1 MATYDTIEDTDTTV
15 SANPNNVSN
24 WTADDIRKSDIL
36 VFRESATEYIDTV
49 VAPNGF
55 QVGLLDEAFLT
66 DLLVTGHIT
75 GSGVIYSEMGF
86 SGSLQTL
93 VDGSDYLRGTGGITI
108 TNHEDGY
115 IEINGSGG
123 GSGGT
128 GSRIKQEITPNG
140 LKTAGEVIE
149 ATGIP
154 LATYSYS
161 DQLIDVFLNG
171 DLLLQGTQTQVQTD
185 GTHDFF
191 IEADNAGSGQLKF
204 RYDITSQDELI
215 LIAGTLGG
223 GGGGGGTEYT
233 AGTGLSLVGTQFQ
246 TKTDSTTLGTTATG
260 ELQVLST
267 PGSLTNG
274 IGIENLNYDGSGNG
288 SISVKPVAGG
298 PITVTGAGVGLDF
311 TPLSAVSLSQTDEVI
326 VSQGGN
332 VGKTTVQDIVA
343 LANTGTGAPTN
354 ATYLVASSTTDLSN
368 ERVLAGSNAIAIAD
382 GGANNSMTIS
392 AVVETSGG
400 LQIVSG
406 GLAVQVGDFIGYGLT
421 NNAGMID
428 VDVNTIA
435 GSGLTVVN
443 GQLTMDLSG
452 GAAATNTIEIRA
464 GDGLAT
470 GGSTDSQTITIG
482 DASSIINLEVESTD
496 LSGQGL
502 SVSNNNLDVYLQGT
516 GGISISPGSTD
527 ASGFTP
533 IVIDGGG
540 IQGGGGTITEVQT
553 GAGLT
558 GSGTTGSVTVEV
570 DYDDATNII
579 TQATDG
585 TMITV
590 DEENDRIMLYDH
602 DTTSVKYIKPSQLQS
617 GGSQA
622 GLIGSPEDG
631 TWDDGE
637 GLWNDFTDNTPTGYA
652 IDRINEFL
660 KGLAPGAAPTLS
672 TITTSSGNG
681 TGVRLSFGLANTV
694 ATHANV
700 PVLDNLTDLDVN
712 GNYTVTTNT
721 DQRLGAFGT
730 VGVVQGV
737 INGGAS
743 GDASNYPSYA
753 FGNADQGSL
762 VMEVNGATVATL
774 DLTTPGVGVGNSG
787 GGTGNYLSSNTG
799 FFNVSAATS
808 GQFPS
813 GEPFDQF
820 KHRTASWRVGTNAQ
834 REGWNYAKIR
844 HVIGATV
851 YETNHVQ
858 WINDSVGTLEAINVS
873 NNAVSNL
880 SLTGTK
886 HISGVNY
893 YTGGTLDYACDVE
906 NFYSYVYGTT
916 NMVVFSS
923 QTNNVNVSPTTID
936 TGNSE
941 DHTKTINIAESLTI
955 NANKLLNQSATVA
968 INVTHP
974 LKNNVSGGGSSSVSG
989 ILLYN
994 IAEANLATLKTTEN
1008 FNGESFRMK
1017 VDNYDSQSDVTDAL
1031 NAYDSTVD
1039 LNTNTGLQVWN
1050 QRMVW
1055 PTESTNGGDFSSIV
1069 NGPAGNVDYSSI
1081 DAGERTYYRKFTNPG
1096 SSQSNFDLTIQGNGT
1111 ISNAASPSGN
1121 NIKVFIKLP
1130 QTTSNFATGWL
1141 DLTVD
1146 FATNQYADGDG
1157 CLLGALDSSLNA
1169 TNRAT
1174 LGVNSVGTE
1183 ESIIIKVIAASD
1195 WTGHISNMSISWG

>member
-93 VDGSDYLRGTGGITI
+93 VDGSDFLRGTGGITI

-123 GSGGT
+123 GGGGSGT
-128 GSRIKQEITPNG
+128 RIKQEITPPG
-140 LKTAGEVIE
+140 LRTAGQVIE
-149 ATGIP
+149 ATGTP
-154 LATYSYS
+154 LAPYSYS

-171 DLLLQGTQTQVQTD
+171 DLLLQGTQTQVEVN

-191 IEADNAGSGQLKF
+191 LENDSNGNGQLKF
-204 RYDITSQDELI
+204 RYDIDNQDELV
-215 LIAGTLGG
+215 LIAGTLGSG

-233 AGTGLSLVGTQFQ
+233 AGTGLNLVGNQFRVD
-246 TKTDSTTLGTTATG
+246 TDSSTVGVNVGG

-267 PGSLTNG
+267 PGTLTQGVG
-274 IGIENLNYDGSGNG
+274 INTLNYNGSGNG
-288 SISVKPVAGG
+288 TISVKTVSGG
-298 PITVTGAGVGLDF
+298 PITATGAGVGLDF
-311 TPLSAVSLSQTDEVI
+311 TPLNVVALAQSDEVI

-332 VGKTTVQDIVA
+332 IGKTTVQDIVS

-354 ATYLVASSTTDLSN
+354 ATYLVASSSTDLTN
-368 ERVLAGSNAIAIAD
+368 ERVLAGSNSISVID

-392 AVVETSGG
+392 AVVQTAGG

-406 GLAVQVGDFIGYGLT
+406 GLAVQVADFVGYGLVE
-421 NNAGMID
+421 NGGNID

-435 GSGLTVVN
+435 GSGLSVVN
-443 GQLTMDLSG
+443 DQLVMDLSG
-452 GAAATNTIEIRA
+452 VALASNTIEINA
-464 GDGLAT
+464 GDGLSS
-470 GGSTDSQTITIG
+470 GGIATIG
-482 DASSIINLEVESTD
+482 DASTTINLEVQSTD
-496 LSGQGL
+496 LSGTGL

-516 GGISISPGSTD
+516 GGISVSTGATD

-533 IVIDGGG
+533 IVIDASGV
-540 IQGGGGTITEVQT
+540 QGGGGTITQVQA

-558 GSGTTGSVTVEV
+558 GGGSAGSVTVEV
-570 DYDDATNII
+570 DYNDATNII
-579 TQATDG
+579 TEAADG
-585 TMITV
+585 TGITV
-590 DEENDRIMLYDH
+590 DEENDRLMLYDH
-602 DTTSVKYIKPSQLQS
+602 DTTSVKYIKPSQLSS
-617 GGSQA
+617 GGGAQA

-637 GLWNDFTDNTPTGYA
+637 GLWNDFTDNTPTGTA

-660 KGLAPGAAPTLS
+660 KGLAPSAAGNLA
-672 TITTSSGNG
+672 TITTSSGDG
-681 TGVRLSFGLANTV
+681 ASVRLSFGTSNTV
-694 ATHANV
+694 GTHTNV
-700 PVLDNLTDLDVN
+700 TALGNLPSFDVN
-712 GNYTVTTNT
+712 GNYTATTNT

-737 INGGAS
+737 VNGGAS
-743 GDASNYPSYA
+743 GDATNYPSFA
-753 FGNADQGSL
+753 FGNADKGNL
-762 VMEVNGATVATL
+762 VLEVNGATVATI
-774 DLTTPGVGVGNSG
+774 DLSLNTTGAGTSG
-787 GGTGNYLSSNTG
+787 SGTADYLSSNTG
-799 FFNVSAATS
+799 FFDVSAATS

-820 KHRTASWRVGTNAQ
+820 KHRTASWRVGTSNQ
-834 REGWNYAKIR
+834 QQGWNYAKVKHI
-844 HVIGATV
+844 IGTTV
-851 YETNHVQ
+851 YESNHVQ
-858 WINDSVGTLEAINVS
+858 WINDSLGAAVAINVA
-873 NNAVSNL
+873 NNSVSNL
-880 SLTGTK
+880 ALTGTRYL
-886 HISGVNY
+886 SGVNY

-906 NFYSYVYGTT
+906 NFYSYVYGTN
-916 NMVVFSS
+916 NMVVSSS

-936 TGNSE
+936 IAGGE
-941 DHTKTINIAESLTI
+941 DHTKTLNIAESLTI
-955 NANKLLNQSATVA
+955 NSTKLLDQSVSVG
-968 INVTHP
+968 INVVHP
-974 LKNNVSGGGSSSVSG
+974 LKNNITGGGSSSVDN

-994 IAEANLATLKTTEN
+994 ISEANLATRKINEN

-1017 VDNYDSQSDVTDAL
+1017 VGDYNNQTDVTDAS
-1031 NAYDSTVD
+1031 NVYDSTVD
-1039 LNTNTGLQVWN
+1039 LNTNTALQVWN
-1050 QRMVW
+1050 QRLVW
-1055 PTESTNGGDFSSIV
+1055 PDQSTNGGDFSSIA
-1069 NGPAGNVDYSSI
+1069 NGPVGNVDYSGI
-1081 DAGERTYYRKFTNPG
+1081 NTGERTYYRKFTNPG
-1096 SSQSNFDLTIQGNGT
+1096 SSQSNFDITIQGSGT
-1111 ISNAASPSGN
+1111 ISNAANPSGN

-1130 QTTSNFATGWL
+1130 ETPSNFTTGWL

-1183 ESIIIKVIAASD
+1183 ESIIIKVVAASD